1 MSKLTLLLLLL
12 FVLLSCSTTKYKNQN
27 LSDKERAID
36 LTSKL
41 TLEEKIKL
49 LGGRDGMTTCQIPRL
64 GIPTLKF
71 ANGPNGVGDKPGTA
85 FPNGVAMA
93 ATWNEKLIYEIGI
106 AIGKE
111 ARAKK
116 VDVVLGPCVNIH
128 RMPLGGRNFESYS
141 EDPFLSGRMGMNFVK
156 GVQESGVATSLKHYA
171 LNNQEASRG
180 SYDAIVDERALREIY
195 LSAFK
200 MVVKEAKP
208 MTVMAAYNKFRG
220 EHCTQNKYLL
230 TDILRNEWGFEGF
243 VMSDWDATH
252 STIPAAKAGLDL
264 EMPGKPKYFNEKL
277 LKAVKDRKVKESEI
291 DEKIFRILSVY
302 FQMGIFDDKSKL
314 PKGEIDT
321 PEHRE
326 LAAKTAREAIVLLKN
341 KNKTLPLKKE
351 KIKAIAV
358 IGPNATINRIGGGGS
373 SEVIPFYSVSP
384 LAGLKNKVGEKIK
397 LKFLEGVNLSQKDYD
412 VIETKYLIPP
422 NAKKSERGLQAEYFN
437 NETMSGNPV
446 VTRIDK
452 KIDFNWG
459 QKSPDK
465 KVQIDKFSARWTG
478 KFIAPKSGRMRI
490 GVKSNDGSYLYI
502 NNLLV
507 VNNWGMHGQRL
518 KSAEIEV
525 EKGKE
530 YDIKIEYYEGGNNA
544 SVKLGWQLEKEEK
557 VFDKNA
563 VELAKKSDVAIIFA
577 GLTPEWEGEGFDR
590 ENMDL
595 PGAQDELINAIAKVN
610 KNTIVVINS
619 GTPVTMTKWIDKV
632 SAVLQVWYLGQET
645 GNTMADVL
653 FGDYNPSGKLP
664 ITFPKK
670 YEALC
675 KNEWVSGG

>member
-1 MSKLTLLLLLL
+1 
-12 FVLLSCSTTKYKNQN
+12 
-27 LSDKERAID
+27 
-36 LTSKL
+36 
-41 TLEEKIKL
+41 
-49 LGGRDGMTTCQIPRL
+49 MTTCQIPRL

-645 GNTMADVL
+645 GNAMADVL